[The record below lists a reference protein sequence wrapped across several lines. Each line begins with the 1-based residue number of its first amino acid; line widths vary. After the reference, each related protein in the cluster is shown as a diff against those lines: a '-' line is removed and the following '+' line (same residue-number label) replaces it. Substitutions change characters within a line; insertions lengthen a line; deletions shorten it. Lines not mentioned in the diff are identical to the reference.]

1 MNLYLRWAYDK
12 YDNSVKPD
20 VGPDGTLLN
29 AAAVGAAVRKGGQ
42 FKQTLAL
49 GFNYRLF

>member
-12 YDNSVKPD
+12 YDNSVKPEL
-20 VGPDGTLLN
+20 GPANELLN
-29 AAAVGAAVRKGGQ
+29 AAAVGAAVRKAGQ
-42 FKQTLAL
+42 FKQTLSL